1 MIFGKKYV
9 LTATKKKELEK
20 ELKKLE
26 TTGRKDIADK
36 LDWLRIQSF
45 SEEDDPFGDVLDDK
59 NFLEKRISELKE
71 ILNHSEIAKV
81 GKKHKEVEIG
91 TKVKVGFE
99 GFEEE
104 YVIVSSLEA
113 NPLKKRISDESPVG
127 RALLGSK
134 EGDNV
139 EVKIG
144 PVNKVFRIV
153 KIS

>member
-9 LTATKKKELEK
+9 LTAAKKKELEK

-71 ILNHSEIAKV
+71 ILSHCQIAKL
-81 GKKHKEVEIG
+81 GKKHKEVEVG
-91 TKVKVGFE
+91 SKVKVGFE

-127 RALLGSK
+127 RSLLGSK

-144 PVNKVFRIV
+144 PVNKRFRVI